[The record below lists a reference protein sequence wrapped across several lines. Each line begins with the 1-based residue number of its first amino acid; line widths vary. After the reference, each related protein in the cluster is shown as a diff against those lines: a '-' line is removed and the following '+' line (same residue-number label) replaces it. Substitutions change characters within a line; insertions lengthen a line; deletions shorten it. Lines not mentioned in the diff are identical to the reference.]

1 MKAWQLQEAKSR
13 FSELVQNAQAGEA
26 QVVTKHGKEVAVVL
40 DYLRYLELTGGKRS
54 VRETLKGAPDLTELG
69 LERDRTPVPVTRFE

>member
-1 MKAWQLQEAKSR
+1 VKAWQLQEAKSR

-54 VRETLKGAPDLTELG
+54 VREALKGAPDLTELG

>member
-1 MKAWQLQEAKSR
+1 VKAWQLQEAKSR

-54 VRETLKGAPDLTELG
+54 VREALKGGPDLTELG